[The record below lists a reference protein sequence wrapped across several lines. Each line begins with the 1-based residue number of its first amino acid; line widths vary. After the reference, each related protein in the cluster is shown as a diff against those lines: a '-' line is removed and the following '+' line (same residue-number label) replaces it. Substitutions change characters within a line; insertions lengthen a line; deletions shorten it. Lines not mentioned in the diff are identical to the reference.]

1 MKSTLVQSIKL
12 GALAFAALT
21 AAPMLIGCG
30 GGAETRTPDQW
41 QQEVG
46 NEIATK
52 TADLRAC
59 YRQAG
64 GSAKASV
71 GLTITATPSDDAT
84 ATLVTAKEVS
94 LTDPAGAAAGPI
106 ADCVATALKGL
117 PLPTP
122 SDTNI
127 GDGAWH
133 VTFDPS
139 QLDPTAPVP
148 AAAPAPAAAA
158 AAPAMKPAS

>member
-1 MKSTLVQSIKL
+1 MKL
-12 GALAFAALT
+12 GVLAIATMSAA
-21 AAPMLIGCG
+21 AVLIGCG

-46 NEIATK
+46 AEIGAK

-64 GSAKASV
+64 AAGAKSSV
-71 GLTITATPSDDAT
+71 AVSVTATPSSDPT
-84 ATLVTAKEVS
+84 ATLSVS
-94 LTDPAGAAAGPI
+94 RDAADPTAAANGAL
-106 ADCVATALKGL
+106 ADCVNKALAGL

-122 SDTNI
+122 NDSNI

-133 VTFDPS
+133 VTFDPA

-148 AAAPAPAAAA
+148 PAAPQAAAPPAAM
-158 AAPAMKPAS
+158 APMPKS

>member
-1 MKSTLVQSIKL
+1 MKL
-12 GALAFAALT
+12 GVLVFAA
-21 AAPMLIGCG
+21 APALVACG

-46 NEIATK
+46 AEVAAK

-64 GSAKASV
+64 GSAKQSV
-71 GLTITATPSDDAT
+71 ALTITATPSSDAT
-84 ATLVTAKEVS
+84 AMLSTTKAA
-94 LTDPAGAAAGPI
+94 TMQDPTGAAGGPV
-106 ADCVATALKGL
+106 ADCVANALKGL

-122 SDTNI
+122 SDSNI

-148 AAAPAPAAAA
+148 PAGPAGAMPPSAPMP
-158 AAPAMKPAS
+158 KS